1 MPVTLTD
8 EQWANIV
15 AALYASSNGLAAMS
29 AGASV
34 AAKGLGEAIAV
45 VDAVMPGQIDELAKA
60 QQADKPEG

>member
-1 MPVTLTD
+1 
-8 EQWANIV
+8 
-15 AALYASSNGLAAMS
+15 MS